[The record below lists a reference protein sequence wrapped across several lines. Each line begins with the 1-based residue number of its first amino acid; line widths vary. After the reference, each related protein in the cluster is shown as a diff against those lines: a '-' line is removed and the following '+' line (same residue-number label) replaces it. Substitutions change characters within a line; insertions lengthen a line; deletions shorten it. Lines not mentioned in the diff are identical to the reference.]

1 MFIVG
6 LLLVM
11 GGILILATRKRLA
24 DHWIDSDR
32 TIVMVVASLAFAA
45 LGIGVVIVD
54 SYTIVPA
61 RNVGIVNTSGK
72 AEGAL
77 DNGFLKGIDP

>member
-1 MFIVG
+1 
-6 LLLVM
+6 
-11 GGILILATRKRLA
+11 
-24 DHWIDSDR
+24 
-32 TIVMVVASLAFAA
+32 MVVASLAFAA